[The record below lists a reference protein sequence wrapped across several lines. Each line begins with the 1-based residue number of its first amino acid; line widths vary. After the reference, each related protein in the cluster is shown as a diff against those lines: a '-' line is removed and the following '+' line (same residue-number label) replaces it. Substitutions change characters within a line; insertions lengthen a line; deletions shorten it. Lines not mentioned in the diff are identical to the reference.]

1 MQATTL
7 EIDSGHL
14 SMISH
19 PQQIS
24 QLIMDAAQAAGERDA
39 IRGGTEPN

>member
-1 MQATTL
+1 MQARTF

-24 QLIMDAAQAAGERDA
+24 QLIMDAAGKRDA
-39 IRGGTEPN
+39 IRGSTEAN